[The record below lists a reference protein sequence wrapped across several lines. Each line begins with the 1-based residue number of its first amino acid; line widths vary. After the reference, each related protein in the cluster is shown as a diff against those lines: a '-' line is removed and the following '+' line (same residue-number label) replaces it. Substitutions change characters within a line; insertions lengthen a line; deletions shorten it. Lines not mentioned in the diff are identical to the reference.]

1 MQQTACY
8 RDSILIAMHRSL
20 MNVFRELIKVLQI
33 VTITKYVEGV
43 RACQDQSSSKSY
55 KHKICSFGLQTH
67 MSLLK
72 VIVAKR
78 HDFRSGIAR

>member
-1 MQQTACY
+1 MQQTAACY
-8 RDSILIAMHRSL
+8 RGSILISMHRSL
-20 MNVFRELIKVLQI
+20 MNVFRELIKVPQT

-43 RACQDQSSSKSY
+43 RVCPDQS
-55 KHKICSFGLQTH
+55 H

-78 HDFRSGIAR
+78 HDSRSGIAR